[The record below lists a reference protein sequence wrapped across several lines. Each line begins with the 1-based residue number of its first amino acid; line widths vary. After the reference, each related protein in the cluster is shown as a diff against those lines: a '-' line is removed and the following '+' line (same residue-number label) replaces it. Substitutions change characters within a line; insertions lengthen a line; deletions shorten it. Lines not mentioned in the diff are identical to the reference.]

1 MPSRLQCSVLVAL
14 LVLLLWGCQSTPPKH
29 IEVSPSS
36 SVLGVDVAILPWGG
50 SVGRAFLRVTGA
62 MPILTG
68 VIFLKE
74 PVDGHLKG
82 GAELISASWING
94 SRAYLLNPEPGAYL
108 VVAVFYAYNLPST
121 NTSTSL
127 GGGVSATATTGG
139 QLGQSMMLPAG
150 IVRQTRTAIGPG
162 QVSFG
167 GALQIEIL
175 PGESAP
181 IGIHQDMVFED
192 ESDRRMAE
200 LLQPG
205 VTTRSRWSP
214 SSFTMANPKACSISR
229 GASDRE
235 RFLVDARSD
244 FGESA
249 WAEVIRSAD

>member
-1 MPSRLQCSVLVAL
+1 MEIRKSWVPAL
-14 LVLLLWGCQSTPPKH
+14 LFLLVGCQSMPPTD
-29 IEVSPSS
+29 IEVSPES

-50 SVGRAFLRVTGA
+50 SVGRAFLRATGS
-62 MPILTG
+62 MPKLTG
-68 VIFLKE
+68 VVFLKE
-74 PVDGHLKG
+74 PVDGHLEE
-82 GAELISASWING
+82 GAELIPASWING

-139 QLGQSMMLPAG
+139 QLGQSMMLPAD
-150 IVRQTRTAIGPG
+150 IVRQTRTTVSPG
-162 QVSFG
+162 QVEFG

-181 IGIHQDMVFED
+181 IAIHEGTVFED
-192 ESDRRMAE
+192 ESERRLAE
-200 LLQPG
+200 LLHPG
-205 VTTRSRWSP
+205 VTTRSKWAPGASV
-214 SSFTMANPKACSISR
+214 TMANPKASSVSG

-244 FGESA
+244 FGESP
-249 WAEVIRSAD
+249 WAEIIR